1 MVPASQTAAA
11 SNIGGT
17 DGGCL
22 QLTRRAMI
30 GAVAGGLTAGLGVAA
45 RADDNWPSR
54 LVRLISPYGAGGAND
69 ISLRILAEQFGRR
82 LGQQFI
88 VENRPG
94 AGTRLANESVAHATP
109 DGYTF
114 LYVAAPYATAEALY
128 GKLGY
133 ERKELQPVAMAV
145 MAPLFL
151 LISADAPFKTLP
163 ELIAYGKSQP
173 NGLTFASPGAGSQ
186 PHLAAELLFKDAAVK
201 GLNVPF
207 RGDSMAYTE
216 LLAGRVDATIT
227 AISTALPYIQSGK
240 FRVLGVAAAERS
252 SIFPQALTLRE
263 QGLPNVVA
271 AGWYGF
277 MAPAA
282 TPGAIVDRF
291 QDEITRAL
299 ADPEVKQKLVLQGLE
314 VRSGSA
320 AEFAKFIDDETR
332 KWSGLIREAGLKGD

>member
-1 MVPASQTAAA
+1 MKV
-11 SNIGGT
+11 
-17 DGGCL
+17 
-22 QLTRRAMI
+22 TRRT
-30 GAVAGGLTAGLGVAA
+30 LLGTVAA
-45 RADDNWPSR
+45 FLSAGSGVQAFAQDDWPSR

-69 ISLRILAEQFGRR
+69 ISLRILAEQLGRR

-94 AGTRLANESVAHATP
+94 AGTRLANESVAHAPP

-114 LYVAAPYATAEALY
+114 LYAAAPYATAEALY
-128 GKLGY
+128 GKLSY
-133 ERKELQPVAMAV
+133 DPRKDLQPVAMAV
-145 MAPLFL
+145 MAPIFL
-151 LISADAPFKTLP
+151 IISAQAPFKTLQ

-186 PHLAAELLFKDAAVK
+186 PHLAAELLFRDAGVK

-216 LLAGRVDATIT
+216 LLAGRVDATLT
-227 AISTALPYIQSGK
+227 AISTALPYVQSGK
-240 FRVLGVAAAERS
+240 FRVLGAASAARS
-252 SIFPQALTLRE
+252 SIYPEAATLRE

-277 MAPAA
+277 MAPAG
-282 TPGAIVDRF
+282 TPRAIVDRL

-299 ADPEVKQKLVLQGLE
+299 ADPEVKQKLLAQGLE
-314 VRSGSA
+314 AHGGTA
-320 AEFAKFIDDETR
+320 AEFGKFIDDETR
-332 KWSGLIREAGLKGD
+332 KWSEVIREAGLKGE